1 MTRGKNNFV
10 TFNNS
15 NPSIMKT
22 QLNRR
27 DWFKST
33 LALTAGLTFTSSLTE
48 KLMAAPMSE
57 AERLFFSL
65 GNKSN
70 QKVRLNSN
78 ENPYGPSEKAKK
90 AIIEILSQS
99 NRYAFNELEDFRKI
113 LATKEG
119 VDPTYILLG
128 AGSGEL
134 LCQTGIAYGLEGG
147 RVLSAYPT
155 FPLLMNYAQ
164 QMKANWDKVDLN
176 ENLEHNYE
184 ALASGI
190 KSDTRLVFSCNPN
203 NPTGTV
209 VSDSIVKSFCEEASK
224 KTLVY
229 ADEAYLEFLE
239 PSEQKSMVTLV
250 QNNTNIIVS
259 KTFSKIY
266 GLAGLRIGYVIGH
279 PDTLKKVAQY
289 GDTISPSQTAIAA
302 AKASLGDDN
311 FMKLTREKN
320 AVARKV
326 LTDYLNQK
334 KIFYGKSLTN
344 VVLFPA
350 PKDGQTILTKLEEKG
365 YLIRI
370 WDYQQREWCR
380 VSIGT
385 LEEMKGFV
393 KAFDEVVA

>member
-1 MTRGKNNFV
+1 
-10 TFNNS
+10 
-15 NPSIMKT
+15 MKT
-22 QLNRR
+22 QFSRR

-33 LALTAGLTFTSSLTE
+33 LSLTAGLTLASSFTE
-48 KLMAAPMSE
+48 GLMAAPVSE
-57 AERLFFSL
+57 AERVFFVLKNNSD
-65 GNKSN
+65 K
-70 QKVRLNSN
+70 KVRLNSN

-90 AIIEILSQS
+90 AVMENLSRG
-99 NRYAFNELEDFRKI
+99 NRYAFDELEELKKI
-113 LATKEG
+113 IAAKES
-119 VDPTYILLG
+119 VDPAYVLIG

-134 LCQTGIAYGLEGG
+134 LVQTGIAYGLEGG

-164 QMKANWDKVDLN
+164 QMKAVWDKVDLN
-176 ENLEHNYE
+176 EKLEHNYE
-184 ALASGI
+184 ALASAI

-209 VSDSIVKSFCEEASK
+209 ISDSIVKSFCQEASK

-239 PSEQKSMVTLV
+239 SSQQKSMVGLV
-250 QNNTNIIVS
+250 QNNPNVIVS

-266 GLAGLRIGYVIGH
+266 GLAGLRIGYIIGH

-302 AKASLGDDN
+302 AKASLGDED

-320 AVARKV
+320 VLARKV
-326 LTDYLNQK
+326 LTDYLDLK
-334 KIFYGKSLTN
+334 KIFYGKSMTN

-350 PKDGQTILTKLEEKG
+350 PKDGKKILSQLDEKG
-365 YLIRI
+365 FLIRI
-370 WDYQQREWCR
+370 WDYQGKEWCR

-385 LEEMKGFV
+385 LDEMKGFV
-393 KAFDEVVA
+393 KAFDEVIA

>member
-1 MTRGKNNFV
+1 
-10 TFNNS
+10 
-15 NPSIMKT
+15 MKSLT
-22 QLNRR
+22 RR

-33 LALTAGLTFTSSLTE
+33 LALTAGVTFVSSFTE
-48 KLMAAPMSE
+48 QLMAAPMSE
-57 AERLFFSL
+57 AERSFFGL
-65 GNKSN
+65 KINDD

-90 AIIEILSQS
+90 AVIESLSRG
-99 NRYAFNELEDFRKI
+99 NRYAFNELEELKRI
-113 LATKEG
+113 IAEKEG

-134 LCQTGIAYGLEGG
+134 LVQTGIAYGLEGG

-155 FPLLMNYAQ
+155 FALLMTYAQ
-164 QMKANWDKVDLN
+164 QMKAVWDKVDLN
-176 ENLEHNYE
+176 EKLEHNYE
-184 ALASGI
+184 ALLSAI

-239 PSEQKSMVTLV
+239 PTQQKSMVGLV
-250 QNNTNIIVS
+250 QRNPNVVVS

-266 GLAGLRIGYVIGH
+266 GLAGLRIGYVVGH
-279 PDTLKKVAQY
+279 PDTLKKISQY

-302 AKASLGDDN
+302 AEASLGDMD
-311 FMKLTREKN
+311 FMKMTRDKN

-326 LTDYLNQK
+326 LTDYLDQK
-334 KIFYGKSLTN
+334 KFFYGKSQTN

-350 PKDGQTILTKLEEKG
+350 PKEGKKILTQLDEKG
-365 YLIRI
+365 YLIRV
-370 WDYQQREWCR
+370 WDYQGKEWCR

-385 LEEMKGFV
+385 QDEMKAFIKV
-393 KAFDEVVA
+393 FDEVIA

>member
-1 MTRGKNNFV
+1 
-10 TFNNS
+10 
-15 NPSIMKT
+15 MKT

-33 LALTAGLTFTSSLTE
+33 LAITAGLTLTSSFTE
-48 KLMAAPMSE
+48 NLMAAPMSE
-57 AERLFFSL
+57 AERTFFGLKS
-65 GNKSN
+65 NSN

-90 AIIEILSQS
+90 AVMEILSRG
-99 NRYAFNELEDFRKI
+99 NRYAFDELEELKKLI
-113 LATKEG
+113 AAKEG
-119 VDPTYILLG
+119 VDPAYVLIG

-134 LCQTGIAYGLEGG
+134 LVQTGIAYGLEGG

-164 QMKANWDKVDLN
+164 QMKAVWDKVDLN
-176 ENLEHNYE
+176 EKLEHNYE

-209 VSDSIVKSFCEEASK
+209 ISDSIVKSFCEEASK

-239 PSEQKSMVTLV
+239 PAEQKSMVRLV
-250 QNNTNIIVS
+250 QNNPNVIVS

-302 AKASLGDDN
+302 AKASLGDED

-320 AVARKV
+320 ALARKV
-326 LTDYLNQK
+326 LTDYLDLK
-334 KIFYGKSLTN
+334 KIFYGNSQTN

-350 PKDGQTILTKLEEKG
+350 PKDGKKILSQLEEKG
-365 YLIRI
+365 FLIRI
-370 WDYQQREWCR
+370 WDYQGKEWCR

-385 LEEMKGFV
+385 FEEMRGFV
-393 KAFDEVVA
+393 KAFDGVIA